1 MITIPIT
8 DSTLESQFKD
18 LMQKC
23 KAFVQDEVSQ
33 LKFDGTPSF
42 SISGTHLSVT
52 DDTRYFEASHQLSF
66 MNRPQ
71 KVVKQWALDEL
82 FSKMREAGV
91 LPPIQK
97 DPQ

>member
-1 MITIPIT
+1 MGIPIT

-23 KAFVQDEVSQ
+23 KAFVQAEVNQ
-33 LKFDGTPSF
+33 LKFEGNPSF
-42 SISGTHLSVT
+42 SISSTHLSVT
-52 DDTRYFEASHQLSF
+52 DDTRYFEASHRLSF
-66 MNRPQ
+66 MNRTQ
-71 KVVKQWALDEL
+71 KVVKSWPLDEL
-82 FSKMREAGV
+82 FSKMREAGI